1 MHRREFIKTGTAA
14 LASSLLPLNS
24 VTGDESGA
32 VVWEAEGPQPAA
44 VEALFAALGGLEKIM
59 PVDPARALVVLK
71 PNICLPHSPSMG
83 TTTSP
88 ELVDALCG
96 FLAARGVRRII
107 VADHTLQGHGFD
119 RMELMQRVQRHP
131 NAKVMLIDAQRWYG
145 PVQVGGKVLESAEL
159 LKMLK
164 RVDLLLNLPVAK
176 HHVATQVSLA
186 TKNLMGLIWDRTVF
200 HTQLD
205 LAQAIGDLALVVR
218 PHLNIVDA
226 RRVLLDGGPTG
237 PGRVIDENRLFAS
250 SDIVAVDAVVASR
263 YDFGR
268 RSLSPR
274 EIPHLQAAF
283 QNRVGE
289 IDLAKIRVEQLPT

>member
-1 MHRREFIKTGTAA
+1 MKRREFIKTGAAA
-14 LASSLLPLNS
+14 LASSLLPLHS
-24 VTGDESGA
+24 AVGDGGGS
-32 VVWEAEGPQPAA
+32 VVWEVKGPQPAA

-59 PVDPARALVVLK
+59 PTDPARAVVLLK
-71 PNICLPHSPSMG
+71 PNICLPHAAAMA

-96 FLAARGVRRII
+96 FLGARGVGRII
-107 VADHTLQGHGFD
+107 VADHTLKGYGFD
-119 RMELMQRVQRHP
+119 RMELVKGVRRHP
-131 NAKVMLIDAQRWYG
+131 NAKALLINERRWYQ
-145 PVQVGGKVLESAEL
+145 PVQVGGQVLETAEL

-164 RVDLLLNLPVAK
+164 RVDLLLNLPIAK
-176 HHVATQVSLA
+176 HHSATQVSLA
-186 TKNLMGLIWDRTVF
+186 TKNLMGLIWDRTAF

-205 LAQAIGDLALVVR
+205 LARAIGDLALAVR

-226 RRVLLDGGPTG
+226 SRVLLNGGPTG
-237 PGRVIDENRLFAS
+237 PGPVVEENRLFAS

-268 RSLSPR
+268 KSLSPQ
-274 EIPHLQAAF
+274 EISHLQSAY

-289 IDLAKIRVEQLPT
+289 IDLKRIKVEEIDL

>member
-1 MHRREFIKTGTAA
+1 MKRREFIKTGAAA
-14 LASSLLPLNS
+14 LASSLLPLNA
-24 VTGDESGA
+24 VVGDGGGS
-32 VVWEAEGPQPAA
+32 VVWEVKGPQPAA

-59 PVDPARALVVLK
+59 PMDPARAVVLLK
-71 PNICLPHSPSMG
+71 PNICLPHSAAMA

-96 FLAARGVRRII
+96 FLGVRGVGRII
-107 VADHTLQGHGFD
+107 VADHTLKGHGFE
-119 RMELMQRVQRHP
+119 RMELMKRIQRHP
-131 NAKVMLIDAQRWYG
+131 NAKALLINERRWFQ
-145 PVQVGGKVLESAEL
+145 PVQVGGQVLETVER

-164 RVDLLLNLPVAK
+164 RVDLLINLPIAK
-176 HHVATQVSLA
+176 HHSATQVSLA
-186 TKNLMGLIWDRTVF
+186 TKNLMGLIWDRTAF

-205 LAQAIGDLALVVR
+205 LAQAIGDLALAVR

-226 RRVLLDGGPTG
+226 SRVLLDGGPTG
-237 PGRVIDENRLFAS
+237 PGPVVEENRLFAS

-268 RSLSPR
+268 KSLSPQ
-274 EIPHLQAAF
+274 EIPHLQSAF

-289 IDLAKIRVEQLPT
+289 IDLEKIKVEKIDS